1 MSKSLTSLYSRD
13 ELATMLREARAAQHR
28 LATTGSVQEVR
39 TIDRLTRFH
48 PVDSEK
54 LAGWI
59 KDLEEAL
66 GFSTRARSRA
76 VYF

>member
-1 MSKSLTSLYSRD
+1 MSKALRSLYTD
-13 ELATMLREARAAQHR
+13 LELEKMLREARAAQHR

-54 LAGWI
+54 LANWI
-59 KDLEEAL
+59 KELEEAL
-66 GFSTRARSRA
+66 GFPTRARSRA

>member
-1 MSKSLTSLYSRD
+1 MSKSLTSLYTRE
-13 ELATMLREARAAQHR
+13 ELETMLREARTAQHR

-54 LAGWI
+54 LANWI
-59 KDLEEAL
+59 KELEVAL
-66 GFSTRARSRA
+66 GFTTRARSRP